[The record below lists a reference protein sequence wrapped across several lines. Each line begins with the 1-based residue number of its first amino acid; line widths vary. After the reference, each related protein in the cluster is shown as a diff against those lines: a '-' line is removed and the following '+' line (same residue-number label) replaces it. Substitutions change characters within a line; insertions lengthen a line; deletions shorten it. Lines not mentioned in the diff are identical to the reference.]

1 MARPVRILSIDGG
14 GIRGIVPAVVLAAVE
29 RAAGKPLHRLFDL
42 VAGTSTGGILACALA
57 APSPPAAAALLD
69 LYVGKGRTI
78 FTPSA
83 WRAVA
88 STVSAAKY
96 DHRPLESILAA
107 AFGRAMLSEARVH
120 LLVPAYDLEARS
132 ARFFKSWR
140 AKGILAPPGEVPAD
154 ADFALGDVARAT
166 SAAPTFFEPALVRN
180 AAGRAFAC
188 VDGALVANNPTL
200 CAVASARRLY
210 PDAPGMVVA
219 SLGAGADPDPIPYEV
234 ARAWGAIGWAR
245 PVLECMM
252 GGMADTVDY
261 QVQECFE
268 RDVRYFRFQS
278 GPGVPDAPAAA
289 IDDASPENIRRLIVR
304 GQDLAARS
312 APRIAELVSLLSD

>member
-14 GIRGIVPAVVLAAVE
+14 GIRGIVPAVVLAAIE
-29 RAAGKPLHRLFDL
+29 RAAGKPVHRLFDL
-42 VAGTSTGGILACALA
+42 VSGTSTGGILACALA
-57 APSPPAAAALLD
+57 SPEPPAAAALLD

-78 FTPSA
+78 FSPSV
-83 WRAVA
+83 WRNVA

-96 DHRPLESILAA
+96 DHRPLEAILAG

-120 LLVPAYDLEARS
+120 LLVPAYDIEART

-140 AKGILAPPGEVPAD
+140 ARGVLAPPGEAPSE
-154 ADFALGDVARAT
+154 ADFALRDVARAT

-180 AAGRAFAC
+180 AAGKSFAF

-219 SLGAGADPDPIPYEV
+219 SLGAGGTQEPIPYAT
-234 ARAWGAIGWAR
+234 ARTWGALGWAR

-268 RDVRYFRFQS
+268 RDVKYFRLQS
-278 GPGVPDAPAAA
+278 GSGVGDAPADA
-289 IDDASPENIRRLIVR
+289 IDDASPDNIRRLIVR

-312 APRIAELVSLLSD
+312 APLIAELVSLLTA